1 MLTIYQTKMERR
13 INKKCENHIQEFK
26 IDIKKWLDNSEFSKS
41 SQYSEFLKY
50 LYDYEGINLEKED
63 FQKRKRVKNMVPH
76 FDRCVANRANG
87 EQCTRRKQPDC
98 DYCGTHIKGTPHGK
112 ISVDNNV
119 KPVISKIEVFVQ
131 EIKGINYYIDKNG
144 NVYSTED
151 IISNS
156 KNPSVVAKYEKRS
169 NGDYYIPSLGL
180 N

>member
-1 MLTIYQTKMERR
+1 MERR
-13 INKKCENHIQEFK
+13 ISKKCESHIQEFK
-26 IDIKKWLDNSEFSKS
+26 MDIKKWLDNNGDFNKS
-41 SQYSEFLKY
+41 SQYSDFLKF
-50 LYDYEGINLEKED
+50 LYDYEGISLEKED

-87 EQCTRRKQPDC
+87 EQCTRRKQTDC

-112 ISVDNNV
+112 ISIDNNV
-119 KPVISKIEVFVQ
+119 KPLMSKIEVFVQ

-156 KNPSVVAKYEKRS
+156 KNPSIVAKYEKRN

>member
-1 MLTIYQTKMERR
+1 MERR
-13 INKKCENHIQEFK
+13 ITKKCETHLQDFK
-26 IDIKKWLDNSEFSKS
+26 SNIKKYLDNSEFSKN

-76 FDRCVANRANG
+76 FDRCVANRANQ
-87 EQCTRRKQPDC
+87 EQCTRRKQPESE
-98 DYCGTHIKGTPHGK
+98 YCGTHIKGTPHGK
-112 ISVDNNV
+112 ISIDTNTN

-131 EIKGINYYIDKNG
+131 EIKGINYYIDKAC

-156 KNPSVVAKYEKRS
+156 KSPSIIAKYERNS
-169 NGDYYIPSLGL
+169 NGDYFIPSLGL